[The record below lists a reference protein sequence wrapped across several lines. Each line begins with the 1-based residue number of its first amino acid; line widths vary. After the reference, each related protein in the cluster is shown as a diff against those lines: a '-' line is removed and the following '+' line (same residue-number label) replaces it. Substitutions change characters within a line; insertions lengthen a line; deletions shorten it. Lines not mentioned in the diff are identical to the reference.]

1 MDHGVEVLA
10 GACSTIV
17 LEPLDVTSNWFK
29 DLFDRNSS
37 EPLLD
42 EGQIEIE
49 IVDVNQWGFLDDT
62 TKARFRDVGLT
73 ADMPRRTEAEAEA
86 LYEEVPGT
94 TRALGEERL
103 LEFLDTHTLTYVTP
117 IDDVVHLADAPDN
130 LVWELQSLNEAR
142 GERPMTAEELA
153 AAVIALGRKE
163 QEAVSLSGQTWYVLN
178 RDPGFMAWFKQLG
191 LDDRTRTQ
199 AEALEL
205 YKTIPE
211 AFRNEGIWAVWHF
224 LQVHALTYRL
234 PVGDNPQLASSF
246 SNVVWEDHRVHAS
259 RRGRPMTDSDIAAA
273 EQALWAKSVTAG
285 HPSSRTW
292 YRLLQDREALGWL
305 RLAGEQTLAGFTGT
319 LVEVREVYESMPEL
333 VRVAGPDAVRMYLTT
348 HSPVH
353 TPGLIRKDSA
363 AWYLP
368 RAIAVDN
375 LVWEAHEL
383 AEGRGPR
390 AMTFIEIDAAEQ
402 VLRTRFE
409 AAESSMALGFVPEIQ
424 LPQPVLGD
432 ISVDVRGRLAR
443 LGLTSDQPDRMPS
456 EILAIYASIPAPV
469 RVRDKAQVEDFL
481 DRFTIS
487 HPLPAAFEPGH
498 RIAPAAFVW
507 DKHGTVRARGNHPM
521 SPEEILA
528 AKSLMLRV
536 AAGSMPMAT
545 WSVLKNNPE
554 FRLHFDQLE
563 DDLSVPEEINVLDL
577 YLTIPR
583 SVLLLGPDTVLR
595 FLSEFGLSLK
605 RPVSEFLAL
614 ANVPTQ
620 LAWET
625 KEFTVARDD
634 RNLMAH
640 ESEPGKGPAGMPFFS
655 VEGDSWDTLDVSL
668 QQRLAFVGLTSNS
681 RYRTFDETV
690 SLYQSIPAAVRD
702 QGNEAVWDFLEIHTV
717 SRKISLAELQEV
729 ATNSRNSVWESF
741 ATALARGDRPAT
753 EEEIAAARQALVETY
768 IQDLEVL
775 KADGIATGLVAGIYV
790 GSRQVLPRL
799 QTPPPPVT
807 SSGTWGTLDPLLRQR
822 FAGRGIPVGLP
833 RRTALEA
840 QALYETVPSAIR
852 VQGNAAVRDFL
863 DTHALSYRNP
873 ITEFPDLAR
882 VPGNTVWEPLDMAIA
897 DGSRSLTDWEA
908 YQARRAM
915 ARAARLATTRSGMT
929 WVALNEDQAFVNNL
943 KRRGLSGL
951 NQTWTQAE
959 AKRLY
964 SKIPLGVRNQGPDAV
979 KTFLAE
985 YDLSHIESVS
995 RNPARA
1001 KDLNNVVWEDPSLN
1015 RARRANN
1022 MSRSD
1027 LLKARGNLAREG
1039 LQAGS
1044 RSNRTWYT
1052 IAQDPE
1058 RLAKI
1063 RQLGLPEG
1071 QLHTRFDAK
1080 SMYEKIPRGVRELG
1094 VDQVDEF
1101 IKEFDL
1107 SHRLGRSVRVD
1118 DDLDIT
1124 WEKRRNKLKR
1134 GTDSMSDRQFN
1145 NGRRALAD
1153 EVSTASKSLKDV
1165 KNIARKAALK
1175 TAARGAL
1182 MGGLGGTVLELPV
1195 SGVESFFEWHHGRM
1209 TAEEAIVQAAVN
1221 TGVSAAAG
1229 AGIVLAMSAAGP
1241 ATTTLAAS
1249 YAASFPITAGIV
1261 ATATPVIVPVVV
1273 VVGVGSTLVFVV
1285 HRICTAAQ
1293 PGTAEA

>member
-1 MDHGVEVLA
+1 
-10 GACSTIV
+10 
-17 LEPLDVTSNWFK
+17 
-29 DLFDRNSS
+29 
-37 EPLLD
+37 
-42 EGQIEIE
+42 
-49 IVDVNQWGFLDDT
+49 
-62 TKARFRDVGLT
+62 
-73 ADMPRRTEAEAEA
+73 
-86 LYEEVPGT
+86 
-94 TRALGEERL
+94 
-103 LEFLDTHTLTYVTP
+103 
-117 IDDVVHLADAPDN
+117 
-130 LVWELQSLNEAR
+130 
-142 GERPMTAEELA
+142 
-153 AAVIALGRKE
+153 
-163 QEAVSLSGQTWYVLN
+163 
-178 RDPGFMAWFKQLG
+178 
-191 LDDRTRTQ
+191 
-199 AEALEL
+199 
-205 YKTIPE
+205 
-211 AFRNEGIWAVWHF
+211 
-224 LQVHALTYRL
+224 
-234 PVGDNPQLASSF
+234 
-246 SNVVWEDHRVHAS
+246 
-259 RRGRPMTDSDIAAA
+259 
-273 EQALWAKSVTAG
+273 
-285 HPSSRTW
+285 
-292 YRLLQDREALGWL
+292 
-305 RLAGEQTLAGFTGT
+305 
-319 LVEVREVYESMPEL
+319 
-333 VRVAGPDAVRMYLTT
+333 
-348 HSPVH
+348 
-353 TPGLIRKDSA
+353 
-363 AWYLP
+363 
-368 RAIAVDN
+368 
-375 LVWEAHEL
+375 
-383 AEGRGPR
+383 
-390 AMTFIEIDAAEQ
+390 MTFIEIDAAEQ

-432 ISVDVRGRLAR
+432 IPGDVRGRLAR

-469 RVRDKAQVEDFL
+469 RVRGKDQVEDFL

-487 HPLPAAFEPGH
+487 HPVPAAFEPGH
-498 RIAPAAFVW
+498 RVAPAAFVW
-507 DKHGTVRARGNHPM
+507 DKHGTVRARGHRPM

-528 AKSLMLRV
+528 AKSLILRV

-605 RPVSEFLAL
+605 RPVSEFLVL

-620 LAWET
+620 LAWES
-625 KEFTVARDD
+625 KEFTAARDD
-634 RNLMAH
+634 RNLMTQ
-640 ESEPGKGPAGMPFFS
+640 ESESDNGPAGVPFFS

-681 RYRTFDETV
+681 RYRTVDETV
-690 SLYQSIPAAVRD
+690 ALYRSIPAAVRD

-717 SRKISLAELQEV
+717 SKKISLAELREV
-729 ATNSRNSVWESF
+729 ATSSRNSVWESS
-741 ATALARGDRPAT
+741 AAARARGDRPAT
-753 EEEIAAARQALVETY
+753 EEEIAEARQDLVETY

-775 KADGIATGLVAGIYV
+775 KADGVAAGLVAGIYV
-790 GSRQVLPRL
+790 GSRYVLPRL
-799 QTPPPPVT
+799 QSPPPPVT
-807 SSGTWGTLDPLLRQR
+807 ASGTWGTLEPLLRQR
-822 FAGRGIPVGLP
+822 FEGRGIPVGLP

-840 QALYETVPSAIR
+840 QALYETVPSSIR

-863 DTHALSYRNP
+863 DTHALSYRKP
-873 ITEFPDLAR
+873 VTEFPDLAR
-882 VPGNTVWEPLDMAIA
+882 VPGNTVWEPLDVANA
-897 DGSRSLTDWEA
+897 RGNQPLTAWEA
-908 YQARRAM
+908 YQARRST

-929 WVALNEDQAFVNNL
+929 WVALNEDQAFVNNF

-951 NQTWTQAE
+951 NRTWTQAE
-959 AKRLY
+959 AKNLY
-964 SKIPLGVRNQGPDAV
+964 NKIPLGVRNQGPDAV

-995 RNPARA
+995 GNPARA
-1001 KDLNNVVWEDPSLN
+1001 KDLKNVVWEDPSPN
-1015 RARRANN
+1015 RTRRANN

-1027 LLKARGNLAREG
+1027 LFKARGNLAREG

-1080 SMYEKIPRGVRELG
+1080 AMYEKIPRGVRELG

-1107 SHRLGRSVRVD
+1107 SHRLGRSVRVND
-1118 DDLDIT
+1118 DIDIT

-1134 GTDSMSDRQFN
+1134 GTDPMSDRQFN

-1153 EVSTASKSLKDV
+1153 EVSTASKSLKEV

-1285 HRICTAAQ
+1285 HRICTVAQ
-1293 PGTAEA
+1293 PETAAA